1 MAGHPQDGAEAP
13 HTGCPGPSAV
23 SSKRRT
29 SGSPACPRVSG
40 PALSGC
46 MLLPEALARRCHHCP
61 HLLPDRQL
69 DGRQTHRPGEGPQKD
84 PSSWPGPTEGLF
96 CLTGFFA
103 ATCAAPAAVPVT
115 CGQNAAQHQ
124 DRAPRGRRSCRADSS
139 KESWSQSCLLVCVGP
154 DLHCP
159 CLMGSPPVPSPRGAG
174 VLVTHPV
181 WQPEGGIG
189 PEAGPAAR
197 PSSPASPPGHL
208 GSVRLYHCWAARGGD
223 TCSFPQRLPGLPLT
237 LVPPHWPLPC
247 LQLHLGPPPASS
259 PDQGKL
265 RVSQGLGGWG
275 PEQRPYPPLLLG
287 PDGHRGSG
295 LGGCPALLGA
305 LQVLTSQ
312 CRHRPACACVAFGLC
327 FC

>member
-23 SSKRRT
+23 LSKRRT

-124 DRAPRGRRSCRADSS
+124 DQAPRGRRSCRADSS

-181 WQPEGGIG
+181 YGQPGQPEGGIG
-189 PEAGPAAR
+189 PEAGPAGPALLPRLSSR
-197 PSSPASPPGHL
+197 PPGFCPSVPLLGSQGWRHLQLPPEASWAPPDPGPTSLASSLSPAAPG
-208 GSVRLYHCWAARGGD
+208 
-223 TCSFPQRLPGLPLT
+223 
-237 LVPPHWPLPC
+237 
-247 LQLHLGPPPASS
+247 PASS
-259 PDQGKL
+259 L
-265 RVSQGLGGWG
+265 VSRPGEIESEPGAGGLG
-275 PEQRPYPPLLLG
+275 
-287 PDGHRGSG
+287 
-295 LGGCPALLGA
+295 A
-305 LQVLTSQ
+305 
-312 CRHRPACACVAFGLC
+312 
-327 FC
+327 